1 MGLLTRFALVA
12 VAAVGTAA
20 TLRREGAGPAMAG
33 GCGYCSSG
41 PCVPTGSLSSLY
53 QTDVPGKNAKLRLTV
68 TIPGTSDS
76 FRNPFPVIFFFNG
89 FQVRTINEPSTP
101 ENTASLTPR
110 VHGHVLHRLCCS
122 MLLMPIPE
130 SHFQD
135 TVVQARAGFYQA
147 YAERMASWGFLVVQY
162 SLPLFWIIPD
172 ANEVRSA
179 RLSHSSCWGISTRC

>member
-1 MGLLTRFALVA
+1 MSLLTRFALVA

-20 TLRREGAGPAMAG
+20 TFRREGAGPAMAG

-41 PCVPTGSLSSLY
+41 PCVPTGSLSTFY

-101 ENTASLTPR
+101 ENTASLTPY
-110 VHGHVLHRLCCS
+110 VHGNVASPVLLHAPDAHSR
-122 MLLMPIPE
+122 
-130 SHFQD
+130 
-135 TVVQARAGFYQA
+135 T
-147 YAERMASWGFLVVQY
+147 
-162 SLPLFWIIPD
+162 SLPRYSG
-172 ANEVRSA
+172 AGA
-179 RLSHSSCWGISTRC
+179 RWLLPGLCRADGLMGFSSGPVQPAPLLDHPRCQ

>member
-20 TLRREGAGPAMAG
+20 ALRREGAGPTMAG
-33 GCGYCSSG
+33 DCGYCSSG
-41 PCVPTGSLSSLY
+41 PCVPTGSLSTFY
-53 QTDVPGKNAKLRLTV
+53 QTNVPGKNAKLSLTV

-89 FQVRTINEPSTP
+89 FQVRTTNEPSTQRTQQVRP
-101 ENTASLTPR
+101 LMCMGTS
-110 VHGHVLHRLCCS
+110 HRLCCS

-130 SHFQD
+130 SQFQD

-179 RLSHSSCWGISTRC
+179 RLSHSNSAAPSL